1 MADEFIMQ
9 LRVTG
14 PDEFSQTLLL
24 PVGMITI
31 GRQAGNSLVLE
42 SQLIS
47 RKHAQIETTAGGSQV
62 TDLGSANGTLV
73 NGERLAPNVPMALAH
88 GAVIEVGPF
97 RLAYEQIRVA
107 PAKVVEQPVVVAE
120 RPVAPQPQ
128 EIPVAPP
135 PESMAPSTR
144 QLTVPP
150 ADQEKPPPNY
160 AEIPPG
166 LTLESQRLL
175 NYLPGIYHNDF
186 MARFLGMFEAIITPI
201 EWNVDNFD
209 LYLNPGTAPEA
220 FMPWLENWFALD
232 LDPSWDLEK
241 RRALLK
247 EAHEI
252 YARRG
257 TRWALSRVLEI
268 YTGTQPEIIDTAE
281 GLAPFTFTVRLP
293 LAEGEVDRVL
303 IERIIDSNKPAHT
316 DYTLEFTAAQPA
328 KGKRK

>member
-14 PDEFSQTLLL
+14 PDDFSQMVVL
-24 PVGMITI
+24 PVGVLTI

-47 RKHAQIETTAGGSQV
+47 RKHAEIETTAGGSQI

-73 NGERLAPNVPMALAH
+73 NGERLAPNVPMALMH
-88 GAVIEVGPF
+88 GAVIEIGPF

-107 PAKVVEQPVVVAE
+107 PAKPAEKPVAEAE
-120 RPVAPQPQ
+120 RPVAPQP
-128 EIPVAPP
+128 EAIPQPPAESLAP
-135 PESMAPSTR
+135 ATR
-144 QLTVPP
+144 QLTIPP
-150 ADQEKPPPNY
+150 VIQEKPKPDY
-160 AEIPPG
+160 SEIPPG

-209 LYLNPGTAPEA
+209 LYLNPGTAPEE
-220 FMPWLENWFALD
+220 FLPWLENWFALD

-241 RRALLK
+241 RRRLLK

-257 TRWALSRVLEI
+257 TKWALSRVLEI

-281 GLAPFTFTVRLP
+281 ELPPFTFTVRLP
-293 LAEGEVDRVL
+293 LAETDVDRVL

-316 DYTLEFTAAQPA
+316 DYTLEFTAGQPR
-328 KGKRK
+328 KNKRK

>member
-1 MADEFIMQ
+1 
-9 LRVTG
+9 L
-14 PDEFSQTLLL
+14 
-24 PVGMITI
+24 TI
-31 GRQAGNSLVLE
+31 GRQAGNNLVLE

-47 RKHAQIETTAGGSQV
+47 RKHAQIETTAGGSQI

-73 NGERLAPNVPMALAH
+73 NGERLAPNVPQPLAH
-88 GAVIEVGPF
+88 GAVIEIGPF

-107 PAKVVEQPVVVAE
+107 PAKVAEKPVVEAE

-128 EIPVAPP
+128 PEVVPQRP
-135 PESMAPSTR
+135 PESLAPSTR
-144 QLTVPP
+144 QLTIPP
-150 ADQEKPPPNY
+150 SDQEKPPPDY
-160 AEIPPG
+160 SQIPPG
-166 LTLESQRLL
+166 LTRESQRLL

-209 LYLNPGTAPEA
+209 LYLNPGTTPEE

-241 RRALLK
+241 RRTLLK

-257 TRWALSRVLEI
+257 TKWALSRVLEI
-268 YTGTQPEIIDTAE
+268 YTGKQPEIIDTAE
-281 GLAPFTFTVRLP
+281 ELAPFTFTVRLP
-293 LAEGEVDRVL
+293 LAEGDVDRVL
-303 IERIIDSNKPAHT
+303 IERIIDSNKPAHA